1 MFEGVNKQT
10 SGKKA
15 VLLVLIR
22 LAREAENKPPKEIET
37 EVRKALE
44 KDLARIPWLAVEN
57 VIIVEE

>member
-1 MFEGVNKQT
+1 MFEGVNKQIID
-10 SGKKA
+10 KKA

-44 KDLARIPWLAVEN
+44 KDLARIPWLDVEN
-57 VIIVEE
+57 IIVVEE

>member
-44 KDLARIPWLAVEN
+44 KDLAGIPYLDVEN
-57 VIIVEE
+57 VIVVEE

>member
-22 LAREAENKPPKEIET
+22 LAHEAENKPPKEIET

-44 KDLARIPWLAVEN
+44 KDLARIPWLDVEN
-57 VIIVEE
+57 VIVVEE

>member
-44 KDLARIPWLAVEN
+44 KDLAGIPWLDVEN
-57 VIIVEE
+57 VIVVEE

>member
-44 KDLARIPWLAVEN
+44 KDLARIPWLDVEN
-57 VIIVEE
+57 VIVVEE